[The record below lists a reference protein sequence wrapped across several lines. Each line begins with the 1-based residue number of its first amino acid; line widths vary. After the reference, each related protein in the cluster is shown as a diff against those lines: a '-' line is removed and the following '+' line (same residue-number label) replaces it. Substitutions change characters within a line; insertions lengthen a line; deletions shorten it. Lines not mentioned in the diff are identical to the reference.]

1 MVITQSILCTPGFGL
16 KVIHTVD
23 VDNLSSASNV
33 ASESTD
39 SSFSDVRVGGQNWSH
54 ISPVP
59 TFKSRTFWF
68 ASGPTVH
75 G

>member
-33 ASESTD
+33 AS
-39 SSFSDVRVGGQNWSH
+39 
-54 ISPVP
+54 
-59 TFKSRTFWF
+59 RTS
-68 ASGPTVH
+68 A
-75 G
+75 